1 MKIAIINSS
10 GNVGKSTI
18 SRELVYSRIPEPK
31 IIVEVEGQNSSSS
44 RFQSITS
51 IKHDGSTDFN
61 VFYEYIINDDQNVI
75 FDIGASEIAN
85 FVTSISEYGVLGMFD
100 LFIVPTKADAKIM
113 EDTIKTI
120 KFLQSQNIENDKIK
134 VVFNAVK
141 KDVKTDFAPLLA
153 FKFDYEFNE
162 DCFVRESNII
172 SDLSLLKM
180 TLIDVYNPDKK
191 FYRDDL
197 LSETDPQ
204 KKKRLLKLD
213 LINQA
218 ADKKIKEFDSV
229 WTAITGE
236 VIDTVSS
243 FSFSPADKKQ
253 SKQDKPKVEEQ
264 EDEDL

>member
-18 SRELVYSRIPEPK
+18 SRELVYARIPEPK

-51 IKHDGSTDFN
+51 VKFDGSTDFN
-61 VFYEYIINDDQNVI
+61 VFYEYIINDEQNVI

-85 FVTSISEYGVLGMFD
+85 FVTNISEYGVLGMFD

-120 KFLQSQNIENDKIK
+120 KFLQSQDIENDKIK

-180 TLIDVYNPDKK
+180 TLVDVYNPDKK
-191 FYRDDL
+191 FYRADL
-197 LSETDPQ
+197 LSEADPQ

-229 WTAITGE
+229 WMAITGE
-236 VIDTVSS
+236 VIDTVASL
-243 FSFSPADKKQ
+243 SFSPAIEKPKK
-253 SKQDKPKVEEQ
+253 DKPKVEEK

>member
-1 MKIAIINSS
+1 MKIAILNSS
-10 GNVGKSTI
+10 GNVSKSTL
-18 SRELVYSRIPEPK
+18 SRELVWPRLAKPK

-44 RFQSITS
+44 RFQSIIS

-61 VFYEYIINDDQNVI
+61 VFYEYIISDQDVI

-85 FVTSISEYGVLGMFD
+85 FVTNISEYGVLNMFD
-100 LFIVPTKADAKIM
+100 LFLVPSKADAKIM

-120 KFLQSQNIENDKIK
+120 LFLQSQDIENDKIK
-134 VVFNAVK
+134 VVFSFVK

-153 FKFDYEFNE
+153 YALDYKFDE

-218 ADKKIKEFDSV
+218 ADKKIREFDSV

-236 VIDTVSS
+236 VIDTVASL
-243 FSFSPADKKQ
+243 SFSPGETKKI
-253 SKQDKPKVEEQ
+253 KKEEKIVKEV